1 VSHTDPAI
9 LALRAFGETA
19 GTAGDDAHAA
29 ACARCR
35 DELARLSGL
44 VALARQGGAGENLET
59 PPPEVWQRVA
69 AAVGDGTASPLEAPR
84 PGSFAARPAA
94 GAGQVTGYAERIGR
108 HARQGVRAGWRHGRL
123 ASVLAGLAAGL
134 VIGIAGTAGLVE
146 LNRAPPARVI
156 ARVEL
161 RPLPEFPQWRGAS
174 GTAVVQATVG
184 QPVIA
189 VTLTA
194 PLRPGFYEVWL
205 LARNGVSMIS
215 LGDLNASHTGMFTVP
230 ADTDLRNYSRIDV
243 SLQPF
248 NGSTVH
254 SRTSVVRGSLP
265 PAAISQGS
273 GSALAR

>member
-9 LALRAFGETA
+9 LALRALGETA
-19 GTAGDDAHAA
+19 GAAGDDAHAA

-35 DELARLSGL
+35 DELARLTGL

-59 PPPEVWQRVA
+59 PPPRVWRRVA
-69 AAVGDGTASPLEAPR
+69 AAAGDGTTSPLDAPR
-84 PGSFAARPAA
+84 PGPSASTPAA
-94 GAGQVTGYAERIGR
+94 GAGQVTGSAERTGR
-108 HARQGVRAGWRHGRL
+108 HARQGTRAGWRHGRL
-123 ASVLAGLAAGL
+123 AVALAGLAAGL
-134 VIGIAGTAGLVE
+134 VLGIAGTAGLVQ

-161 RPLPEFPQWRGAS
+161 RPLPQFPQWRGTS
-174 GTAVVQATVG
+174 GLAVMQATAG

-194 PLRPGFYEVWL
+194 PRPPGFYEVWL

-215 LGDLNASHTGMFTVP
+215 LGDLNASHTGRFTVP
-230 ADTDLRNYSRIDV
+230 AGTDLRNYSRIDV

-265 PAAISQGS
+265 PAAMSQGG
-273 GSALAR
+273 GSAPAR